1 MDFALNDDQAAIQAA
16 ARAFAEAELAPH
28 SARWDEDREFPV
40 ETLRAALARA
50 MHDATINQRLTGLGA
65 SIPPAAEITPARY
78 TTVIREETETSR
90 EAVRIG
96 NIKLE

>member
-1 MDFALNDDQAAIQAA
+1 MTHPGLEYFGRFGVD
-16 ARAFAEAELAPH
+16 EAM
-28 SARWDEDREFPV
+28 
-40 ETLRAALARA
+40 LRAALARA

-78 TTVIREETETSR
+78 ATVIREETETSR

-96 NIKLE
+96 NIKLD